1 MKAVSQSKSLKESAT
16 DAAGA
21 VSNIKKA
28 GTSGASGLSS
38 AFSSAGTALKTFAT
52 SATGMLSI
60 AIGIGAAVVALE
72 DYFTVDYGEALEAS
86 MNSISQANASSQNL
100 AALNQELAATK
111 SRIKELQALEQA
123 GTISVVEATELNT
136 LQNQNSELERKA
148 ALQENIAKQDTKKA
162 ASDVAASLNK
172 KGQSVAQ
179 SIQAGDSKGE
189 KNPKGIVGKVT
200 TIEGLK
206 EDVSL
211 YKEYKEKAETYTA
224 DLESLYAKQAK
235 MKDSGDSFGATL
247 IGWDISDKE
256 KQLKHV
262 QESLSTLNTDIAQKS
277 DILSTQK
284 NALMANGGNDKLVYD
299 INDALNAV
307 DKLNN
312 SGLSKSE
319 LKLQNIKDYFS
330 QVKNSGVKDYL
341 TEVAKTA
348 KSTDEIESA
357 VKRLGLTAKD
367 FGAHSLKDVAG
378 YFSDISNQA
387 KKASEASQ
395 KVDGS
400 FAGITA
406 AFQSENAGDAYVTM
420 GGYLKKAEEMFNKG
434 LWNTDDVKSVA
445 KMLNVDMNNIQGEF
459 EEKLQE
465 AYQYFTFDD
474 NGNITE
480 EGINTFYNK
489 FQEARAEFLK
499 TNEDGFQSTGEAA
512 AQMDMSAQEF
522 EILMGRSQD
531 HGFDFGNMQKSTEQL
546 SSAKEALE
554 GLKELKDSLNSE
566 DREEL
571 SGKFDGWEEKL
582 SQYEE
587 DLSTIDPK
595 IIAEIE
601 FEYSLAQL
609 ESEIEEAELLAES
622 TGTREAWGNSLAKK
636 EFARGKLEDQNQFSE
651 VVEPQEFPIYFGV
664 ESALHDVQEQIASGE
679 LDEDEAVRLAIKAN
693 NLEDF
698 MLDIQTAFSE
708 DNPTITP
715 ETNTE
720 VADEAWQTWLSSTN
734 GQQIIANILANNEEA
749 ISAVAELL
757 GMTPEQVVRLIAD
770 SSNVDQAAANK
781 DGGSRLTFFN
791 PVSGELQAEMAI
803 KDGGTRNVKLLPN
816 NQLLVTET
824 TEEDGGER
832 TTTYIANTFA
842 LPSSFPTITRNVEYK
857 PIGLGIGPI
866 SLPVS
871 KPPKSKQANGT
882 AHSAGTALW
891 QYRHS
896 GSRSYSGGSWG
907 LPHSERALINE
918 LGSEIIVR
926 NGRWFTLNNGYPT
939 MASLK
944 AGDIVFNH
952 KQSEALLSRGYVTG
966 SHARLVGSS
975 YAEGSLGHL
984 SGRAYASGTE
994 FKQEFDQIEILIDR
1008 MESAFKRISDSIET
1022 LSYNLTAQN
1031 KQVDSAIAK
1040 AKSNLSS
1047 YQKAYDTYMGKAN
1060 AVGLSGSWVN
1070 AVQNGSYDV
1079 STITDE
1085 DLKDKID
1092 DYKKYYEKALGL
1104 QKDIADL
1111 QKDLVDLAMKKLSN
1125 IDSYFS
1131 NRFDYNDDFGYAN
1144 QISELNSAL
1153 SQYQNELAKQVSSG
1167 TIKQYSD
1174 EWYDAQKKIADYT
1187 QKILDATWKKFEDT
1201 LDHMDRVSDNL
1212 KDFLSL
1218 KEAKGEPL
1226 TEADYQKQIDLNND
1240 SIQKSYDLRQ
1250 QLVKK
1255 QAVYDVGSKLYDS
1268 LAKEIAG
1275 LDSDIYDLMENN
1287 EKLKKSI
1294 WETRFTNPFE
1304 EVIDGLDATISSSKN
1319 LRSLLDKDSFFDESG
1334 ALTDNGLA
1342 NLALL
1347 GQEMA
1352 ASKQKVAEYTAAL
1365 KKLDEAYQNGIL
1377 SQEDYEKSQK
1387 NMLKDIQDAA
1397 GDVQDYKDKIIDLY
1411 KDQMKAE
1418 IDYMDDYYDK
1428 RQKALDLDKKY
1439 YDFSKKLNDR
1449 SKSVNQ
1455 LKAQIAALQGVNN
1468 ASAQAELRRL
1478 QQELAEKEED
1488 LAELK
1493 KDHADDMIDRGYD
1506 KLSTGM
1512 KDSLNSTMDE
1522 LTYNA
1527 SKQEQVVADMLN
1539 KVVSMYGQAYGK
1551 INEIIANTG
1560 FAGSSGFHQNVT
1572 DLGTQSGAA
1581 GQMEAGSASQ
1591 GSVQA
1596 SGTTTGVDTGAINK
1610 NPSHDAIIEDI
1621 SKETDLN
1628 NRPVAELTLSTT
1640 SLSLTEGKSAVVSAR
1655 VRPTDAANKTL
1666 RWTSSNTKAATVSG
1680 GTIKGVKAGS
1690 AVITCTTTDGSG
1702 ISATVSVSVARAPA
1716 KPAPSQNSPA
1726 YGGIPFRYKK
1736 DYYPKN
1742 KLNVN
1747 SSIVDRLKSHD
1758 FDSSMSAC
1766 RELYNYWGGGGYYS
1780 GTYSQNVWLLNK
1792 MRSAGYRRG
1801 SRSVPISGP
1810 DFVHAGEIVIRK
1822 SDGGIL
1828 VPLQRGDGV
1837 IPSGL
1842 TENLWDLAER
1852 APQLL
1857 SGAGLY
1863 LPAPGR
1869 AHQPSGERGLQA
1881 QFSFG
1886 TLLNIE
1892 GNADKDIVDELKSA
1906 LPALG
1911 KELTQIVSSELSD
1924 DYRKLK

>member
-1 MKAVSQSKSLKESAT
+1 MIGVVSASIGGLLLINGLTESYDDAVSKAQAAASQYAQTKGELQSVNTELSSVQSRIEELQSKGK
-16 DAAGA
+16 
-21 VSNIKKA
+21 
-28 GTSGASGLSS
+28 LS
-38 AFSSAGTALKTFAT
+38 
-52 SATGMLSI
+52 
-60 AIGIGAAVVALE
+60 
-72 DYFTVDYGEALEAS
+72 FTEQS
-86 MNSISQANASSQNL
+86 
-100 AALNQELAATK
+100 ELAN
-111 SRIKELQALEQA
+111 LQEQNAALEQRSTLLAKLSDAQKYTDAKEAANAMQKKSDSILYETNDENDALMASYA
-123 GTISVVEATELNT
+123 GGRNDDREMHKRTDTEAI
-136 LQNQNSELERKA
+136 K
-148 ALQENIAKQDTKKA
+148 ENVDAIKEYEAEVNKLKKEQKG
-162 ASDVAASLNK
+162 LNK
-172 KGQSVAQ
+172 ND
-179 SIQAGDSKGE
+179 DSFKE
-189 KNPKGIVGKVT
+189 KQQ
-200 TIEGLK
+200 TIE
-206 EDVSL
+206 D
-211 YKEYKEKAETYTA
+211 YKEKISKYSE
-224 DLESLYAKQAK
+224 DLNKRYANVSKWH
-235 MKDSGDSFGATL
+235 DS
-247 IGWDISDKE
+247 
-256 KQLKHV
+256 
-262 QESLSTLNTDIAQKS
+262 
-277 DILSTQK
+277 
-284 NALMANGGNDKLVYD
+284 M
-299 INDALNAV
+299 INDVTGKPLPGFEQQV
-307 DKLNN
+307 H
-312 SGLSKSE
+312 E
-319 LKLQNIKDYFS
+319 LKEAMNYTERLNYESDTPKSAIESFFS
-330 QVKNSGVKDYL
+330 GSNTSGISNYL
-341 TEVAKTA
+341 TELAKA
-348 KSTDEIESA
+348 GKSTKDIKA
-357 VKRLGLTAKD
+357 AIKGLGLNSED
-367 FGAHSLKDVAG
+367 FGTATLDDVARH
-378 YFSDISNQA
+378 FKDI
-387 KKASEASQ
+387 ASAANEAANSAN
-395 KVDGS
+395 KIDGS
-400 FAGITA
+400 FSGISE
-406 AFQSENAGDAYVTM
+406 AFQTENAGDAYEDI
-420 GGYLKKAEEMFNKG
+420 GNYLIKAKEQFDKG
-434 LWNTDDVKSVA
+434 IINTDDVKSVA
-445 KMLNVDMNNIQGEF
+445 KLIGVAP
-459 EEKLQE
+459 EEIKSKFAENYENAQK
-465 AYQYFTFDD
+465 YFTFDS
-474 NGNITE
+474 NGIMDE
-480 EGINTFYNK
+480 KGVLTFWDDYNAK
-489 FQEARAEFLK
+489 LESVGGSFRTTA
-499 TNEDGFQSTGEAA
+499 EAA
-512 AQMDMSAQEF
+512 SSMDLTVEAF

-531 HGFDFGNMQKSTEQL
+531 HGNDFGDIEKSTEQL

-781 DGGSRLTFFN
+781 DGGSRFTLLN
-791 PVSGELQAEMAI
+791 PVSGELQAEI
-803 KDGGTRNVKLLPN
+803 SNKDGGTRNVKLLPN

-832 TTTYIANTFA
+832 TTTYVANTLS
-842 LPSSFPTITRNVEYK
+842 LPSAFPTITRRVEYK
-857 PIGLGIGPI
+857 PFGIGVGTTGLPLLPPI
-866 SLPVS
+866 
-871 KPPKSKQANGT
+871 KSKQANGT

-926 NGRWFTLNNGYPT
+926 NGRWFTLNNGYPV

-1352 ASKQKVAEYTAAL
+1352 TSKQKVAEYTAAL

-1428 RQKALDLDKKY
+1428 RQKALNLDKKY